1 MQDTAPFGRVLPNI
15 DASRGVAVPEGQGLL
30 VVEPG
35 AKLAKNDRPRVK
47 IGGEDRGVIPLA
59 IALTA
64 GRHELVLVRGASTS
78 FRYLVIRAGETR
90 IVTID

>member
-1 MQDTAPFGRVLPNI
+1 MQDTVEFGRVLPSI
-15 DASRGVAVPEGQGLL
+15 DTARGVAVAPGQGLL

-35 AKLAKNDRPRVK
+35 AKLKKADRPRVK
-47 IGGEDRGVIPLA
+47 IGGQDRGVIP
-59 IALTA
+59 IAVALHP